1 MYLRGAP
8 ESGNLI
14 RGLQGRALIEVEAI
28 SRSEASGGGEAAG
41 SRGIKRKM
49 TLAAPKHK

>member
-14 RGLQGRALIEVEAI
+14 RGLQGRALLEVEAI
-28 SRSEASGGGEAAG
+28 SRSEASGGGGG
-41 SRGIKRKM
+41 SRKQGYQKKND
-49 TLAAPKHK
+49 TSSSEA